1 MTGEPAQLLPPTY
14 LGGPPVTTENCERE
28 PIHIPGSI
36 QPHGVVITVD
46 AETSLIQQVS
56 VNAGLHLG
64 YSPDALLG
72 QPLSM
77 LIREAAL
84 RALAVALPAGIPD
97 DVQYRVMLDLSSG
110 RTALTAHRTAD
121 LLILEFE
128 AAEADDA
135 TGPQAL
141 RNAVFALESAP
152 SLMSLADMAARA
164 VRDLSGFDRV
174 MIYRFAED
182 NSGEVIAEARRDDLH
197 SFLGHLFPE
206 SDIPPQARALY
217 VRHLLR
223 LTADTQATP
232 IPLEPLLNPQTAQPT
247 PLGGAV
253 LRSTSPMHLQY
264 LRNMG
269 VRSSLSVSIV
279 VDGRLWGLI
288 ACHHQT
294 AFVVPPAT
302 RTALEYLGRL
312 LNLQVQLKHQA
323 DIEQFRQH
331 LLDRRTAVVHAATHS
346 VAPLD
351 TLGDEALDLMGMM
364 RASGMILFFEGRWQA
379 QGDTPEPA
387 QVEALLMWLRSQ
399 EGTLFHTDVLSAHWA
414 PAAAYTQC
422 ASGLLAISV
431 GAGWNEGVIWLRP
444 ERIMSAAWG
453 GATPEHAKDALGPR
467 RSFETYVETVQA
479 HSLPWHAGERA
490 EAQEL
495 QRALTAA
502 LGARLNVIRSLNAA
516 LQQSNAE
523 WRQYAFVIAHDMQEP
538 VRLITQFTELFHLR
552 YRQQVDEGGER
563 LIHFML
569 QETAR
574 LSSLTQ
580 DLHTYTALLSAPLPV
595 RRPVDLARLVN
606 EVLHT
611 LESQRHRSGGTV
623 QIDGPLPTVEAD
635 AARLRELLIHLLKN
649 ALTFGGPQPAVRLGA
664 HRSKNAW
671 DITVQDAGDGIA
683 PEYHDKVFG
692 LFQRLGHRE
701 DSAGNGIGLALC
713 RKIAELHGGTL
724 HLTSR
729 LGHGATFSF
738 HLPDLVEGLHG
749 A

>member
-1 MTGEPAQLLPPTY
+1 MTGGPQQFFLPTY
-14 LGGPPVTTENCERE
+14 LGGPQVTTDNCERE

-36 QPHGVVITVD
+36 QPHGAVVTVD
-46 AETSLIQQVS
+46 AATHLIQQVS
-56 VNAGLHLG
+56 LNAGLHLG
-64 YSPDALLG
+64 QLPEALLG
-72 QPLSM
+72 QELS
-77 LIREAAL
+77 LLVSEPAVQDLVAAL
-84 RALAVALPAGIPD
+84 PTGIPD
-97 DVQYRVMLDLSSG
+97 HVQYRVILELSAG

-128 AAEADDA
+128 AAEAEHA

-152 SLMSLADMAARA
+152 SLLDLADVAARA

-182 NSGEVIAEARRDDLH
+182 DSGEVIAEARRDDLH

-206 SDIPPQARALY
+206 SDIPAQARALY

-232 IPLEPLLNPQTAQPT
+232 IPLEPVLNPQTAQPT

-269 VRSSLSVSIV
+269 VGSSLSVSIV
-279 VDGRLWGLI
+279 VNGRLWGLI

-312 LNLQVQLKHQA
+312 LNLQVQIKHRA
-323 DIEQFRQH
+323 DIELFRQH
-331 LLDRRTAVVHAATHS
+331 LQDRRAVIVDAATHS
-346 VAPLD
+346 VAPLE
-351 TLGDEALDLMGMM
+351 TLGAEALDLMGMM

-387 QVEALLMWLRSQ
+387 QVEALLAWLRSR
-399 EGTLFHTDVLSAHWA
+399 EGTLFHTDALSEHWA
-414 PAAAYTQC
+414 PAASYLQS

-444 ERIMSAAWG
+444 ERSMAVAWG
-453 GATPEHAKDALGPR
+453 GATPEQAKDALGPR
-467 RSFETYVETVQA
+467 RSFETYVQTVQA
-479 HSLPWHAGERA
+479 HALPWHAGEIA

-495 QRALTAA
+495 HRALTAA

-516 LQQSNAE
+516 LEQSNAE

-563 LIHFML
+563 LIHFIL

-574 LSSLTQ
+574 LHSLTQ
-580 DLHTYTALLSAPLPV
+580 DLHTYTALLSAPSPV
-595 RRPVDLARLVN
+595 RRPVELDRLVS
-606 EVLHT
+606 ESLKK
-611 LESQRHRSGGTV
+611 LESQLQSSGGTV
-623 QIDGPLPTVEAD
+623 QIAGPLPTVQAD
-635 AARLRELLIHLLKN
+635 VARLRELLMHLLKN
-649 ALTFGGPQPAVRLGA
+649 ALTFGGPEPSVRIGA
-664 HRSKNAW
+664 QRRRNAW
-671 DITVQDAGDGIA
+671 DITVQDFGTGIA

-713 RKIAELHGGTL
+713 RKIAETHGGTL
-724 HLTSR
+724 QLTSGPGQGTT
-729 LGHGATFSF
+729 LTF
-738 HLPDLVEGLHG
+738 HLPDLVEDVHG